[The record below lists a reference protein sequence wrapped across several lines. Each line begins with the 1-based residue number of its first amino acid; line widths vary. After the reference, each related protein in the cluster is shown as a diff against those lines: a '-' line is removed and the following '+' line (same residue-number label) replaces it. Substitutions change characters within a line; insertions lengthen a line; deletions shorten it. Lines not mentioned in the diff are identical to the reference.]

1 MLFLGCLFKE
11 EDEKKI
17 LELSNSGVSNAVN
30 TFQWNLLNGLNNRT
44 SIDIINI
51 LPVGTYPKHYKSI
64 FLKTKKWMW
73 KENKDNLEIGAIN
86 IPFLKQYLRYKK
98 IKIEIGKRVLNN
110 KKVDNIIIYSTYLPY
125 LKAVYNLD
133 RRVKITLIVTDLPEF
148 YDLSKVGILR
158 KIMRKI
164 YNYFVYKYLTRIDSF
179 VLLTEQMKGPLKVGG
194 RQYIVVEGIADTEN
208 IDRSNDNLFC
218 KKNDAKIIL
227 YTGTLH
233 YQYGIKSLLESFKL
247 IENSNYE
254 LWICGSGEA
263 EDEIKKILS
272 QDERI
277 KFFGFLPKTEVKKL
291 QEQATVLVNPRTNDG
306 EYTKY
311 SFPSKTMEYM
321 ISGKPVI
328 MYKLDG
334 IPNEYDEYLY
344 YFDGTTPENIAT
356 KILEVCEQ
364 DEQDLILFGQKAK
377 KFVIDNK
384 NQIIQ
389 AEKIIDML
397 SREG

>member
-17 LELSNSGVSNAVN
+17 LELSNSGVSNAAN
-30 TFQWNLLNGLNNRT
+30 TFQWNLLNGLNNTT

-51 LPVGTYPKHYKSI
+51 LPVGTYPKHYKRL
-64 FLKTKKWMW
+64 FLKTNKWMW

-86 IPFLKQYLRYKK
+86 IPGLKQYLIYKK
-98 IKIEIGKRVLNN
+98 VKKEIKTRLSNSKRVS
-110 KKVDNIIIYSTYLPY
+110 NIVIYSTYLPF
-125 LKAVYNLD
+125 LKAVYKLD

-158 KIMRKI
+158 KILRKI
-164 YNYFVYKYLTRIDSF
+164 YNYFIYKYLSRIDSF
-179 VLLTEQMKGPLKVGG
+179 VLLTEQMKKPLKVGE

-208 IDRSNDNLFC
+208 IDESNDNLFY
-218 KKNDAKIIL
+218 KKNDTKIIL

-233 YQYGIKSLLESFKL
+233 YQYGIKSLLEAFML
-247 IENSNYE
+247 IKNNDYE

-263 EDEIKKILS
+263 EDEIKKLLFE
-272 QDERI
+272 DKRI
-277 KFFGFLPKTEVKKL
+277 KFFGFLAKDEVKKL
-291 QEQATVLVNPRTNDG
+291 QQKATVLVNPRPNEG

-321 ISGKPVI
+321 TSGKPVI

-334 IPNEYDEYLY
+334 IPDEYDEYLY
-344 YFDGTTPENIAT
+344 YFNGTSPENIAT

-364 DEQDLILFGQKAK
+364 SEQELILFGQKAK
-377 KFVIDNK
+377 NFVVDNK
-384 NQIIQ
+384 NEIIQ
-389 AEKIIDML
+389 AKRILNMIL
-397 SREG
+397 KGC

>member
-30 TFQWNLLNGLNNRT
+30 TFQWNLLNGLNNTT

-51 LPVGTYPKHYKSI
+51 LPVGTYPKHYKRL
-64 FLKTKKWMW
+64 FLKTNKWMW

-86 IPFLKQYLRYKK
+86 IPGLKQYLRYKK
-98 IKIEIGKRVLNN
+98 VKKEIKTRLSNSKR
-110 KKVDNIIIYSTYLPY
+110 DSNIVIYSTYLPF
-125 LKAVYNLD
+125 LKAVYKLD

-158 KIMRKI
+158 KILRKI
-164 YNYFVYKYLTRIDSF
+164 YNYFIYKYLSRIDSF
-179 VLLTEQMKGPLKVGG
+179 VLLTEQMKKPLKVGE

-208 IDRSNDNLFC
+208 IDESNDNLFY
-218 KKNDAKIIL
+218 KKSDTKIIL

-233 YQYGIKSLLESFKL
+233 YQYGIKSLLEAFML
-247 IENSNYE
+247 IKNNDYE

-263 EDEIKKILS
+263 EDEIKKLLFE
-272 QDERI
+272 DKRI
-277 KFFGFLPKTEVKKL
+277 KFFGFLAKDEVKKL
-291 QEQATVLVNPRTNDG
+291 QQKATVLVNPRPNEG

-321 ISGKPVI
+321 TSGKPVI

-334 IPNEYDEYLY
+334 IPDEYDEYLY
-344 YFDGTTPENIAT
+344 YFNGTSPENIAT

-364 DEQDLILFGQKAK
+364 SEQELILFGQKAK
-377 KFVIDNK
+377 HFVADNK
-384 NQIIQ
+384 NEIIQ
-389 AEKIIDML
+389 AKRILNMIL
-397 SREG
+397 KG

>member
-30 TFQWNLLNGLNNRT
+30 TFQWNLLNGLNNTT

-51 LPVGTYPKHYKSI
+51 LPVGTYPKHYKRL
-64 FLKTKKWMW
+64 FLKTNKWMW

-86 IPFLKQYLRYKK
+86 IPGLKQYLRYKK
-98 IKIEIGKRVLNN
+98 VKKEIKTRLSNSKRVS
-110 KKVDNIIIYSTYLPY
+110 NIVIYSTYLPF
-125 LKAVYNLD
+125 LKAVYKLD

-158 KIMRKI
+158 KILRKI
-164 YNYFVYKYLTRIDSF
+164 YNYFIYKYLSRIDSF
-179 VLLTEQMKGPLKVGG
+179 VLLTEQMKKPLKVGE

-208 IDRSNDNLFC
+208 IDESNDNLFY
-218 KKNDAKIIL
+218 KKNDTKIIL

-233 YQYGIKSLLESFKL
+233 YQYGIKSLLEAFML
-247 IENSNYE
+247 IKNNDYE

-263 EDEIKKILS
+263 EDEIKKLLFE
-272 QDERI
+272 DKRI
-277 KFFGFLPKTEVKKL
+277 KFFGFLAKDEVKKL
-291 QEQATVLVNPRTNDG
+291 QQKATVLVNPRPNEG

-321 ISGKPVI
+321 TSGKPVI

-334 IPNEYDEYLY
+334 IPDEYDEYLY
-344 YFDGTTPENIAT
+344 YFNGTSPENIAT

-364 DEQDLILFGQKAK
+364 SEQELILFGQKAK
-377 KFVIDNK
+377 HFVADNK
-384 NQIIQ
+384 NEIIQ
-389 AEKIIDML
+389 AKRILNMIL
-397 SREG
+397 KGC

>member
-17 LELSNSGVSNAVN
+17 LELSNSGVSNAAN
-30 TFQWNLLNGLNNRT
+30 TFQWNLLNGLNNTT

-51 LPVGTYPKHYKSI
+51 LPVGTYPKHYKRL
-64 FLKTKKWMW
+64 FLKTNKWMW

-86 IPFLKQYLRYKK
+86 IPGLKQYLIYKK
-98 IKIEIGKRVLNN
+98 VKKEIKTRLSNSKRVS
-110 KKVDNIIIYSTYLPY
+110 NIVIYSTYLPF
-125 LKAVYNLD
+125 LKAVYKLD

-158 KIMRKI
+158 KILRKI
-164 YNYFVYKYLTRIDSF
+164 YNYFIYKYLSRIDSF
-179 VLLTEQMKGPLKVGG
+179 VLLTEQMKKPLKVGE

-208 IDRSNDNLFC
+208 IDESNDNLFY
-218 KKNDAKIIL
+218 KKNDTKIIL

-233 YQYGIKSLLESFKL
+233 YQYGIKSLLEAFML
-247 IENSNYE
+247 IKNNDYE

-263 EDEIKKILS
+263 EDEIKKLLFE
-272 QDERI
+272 DKRI
-277 KFFGFLPKTEVKKL
+277 KFFGFLAKDEVKKL
-291 QEQATVLVNPRTNDG
+291 QQKATVLVNPRPNEG

-321 ISGKPVI
+321 TSGKPVI

-334 IPNEYDEYLY
+334 IPDEYDEYLY
-344 YFDGTTPENIAT
+344 YFNGTSPENIAT

-364 DEQDLILFGQKAK
+364 SEQELILFGQKAK
-377 KFVIDNK
+377 HFVVDNK
-384 NQIIQ
+384 NEIIQ
-389 AEKIIDML
+389 AKRILNMIL
-397 SREG
+397 KGC

>member
-30 TFQWNLLNGLNNRT
+30 TFQWNLLKGLNNTT

-51 LPVGTYPKHYKSI
+51 LPVGTYPKHYKRL
-64 FLKTKKWMW
+64 FLKTNKWMW

-86 IPFLKQYLRYKK
+86 IPGLKQYLRYKK
-98 IKIEIGKRVLNN
+98 IKKEIKTRLSNSKRVS
-110 KKVDNIIIYSTYLPY
+110 NIIIYSTYLPF
-125 LKAVYNLD
+125 LKAVYKLD

-158 KIMRKI
+158 KILRKI
-164 YNYFVYKYLTRIDSF
+164 YNYFIYKYLSRIDSF
-179 VLLTEQMKGPLKVGG
+179 VLLTEQMKKPLKVGE

-208 IDRSNDNLFC
+208 IDESNDNLLY
-218 KKNDAKIIL
+218 KKNDTKIIL

-233 YQYGIKSLLESFKL
+233 YQYGIKSLLEAFML
-247 IENSNYE
+247 IKNNDYE

-263 EDEIKKILS
+263 EDEIKNLLFEDK
-272 QDERI
+272 RI
-277 KFFGFLPKTEVKKL
+277 KFFGFLAKDEVKKL
-291 QEQATVLVNPRTNDG
+291 QQKATVLVNPRPNEG

-321 ISGKPVI
+321 TSGKPVI

-334 IPNEYDEYLY
+334 IPDEYDEYLY
-344 YFDGTTPENIAT
+344 YFNGTSPENIAT

-364 DEQDLILFGQKAK
+364 SEQELILFGQKAK
-377 KFVIDNK
+377 HFVADNK
-384 NQIIQ
+384 NEIIQ
-389 AEKIIDML
+389 AKRILNMIL
-397 SREG
+397 KGC

>member
-30 TFQWNLLNGLNNRT
+30 TFQWNLLNGLNNTT

-51 LPVGTYPKHYKSI
+51 LPVGTYPKHYKRL
-64 FLKTKKWMW
+64 FLKTNKWMW

-86 IPFLKQYLRYKK
+86 IPGLKQYLRYKK
-98 IKIEIGKRVLNN
+98 VKKEIKTRLSNSKRVS
-110 KKVDNIIIYSTYLPY
+110 NIVIYSTYLPF
-125 LKAVYNLD
+125 LKAVYKLD

-148 YDLSKVGILR
+148 YDLSKVGTLR
-158 KIMRKI
+158 KILRKI
-164 YNYFVYKYLTRIDSF
+164 YNYFIYKYLSRIDSF
-179 VLLTEQMKGPLKVGG
+179 VLLTEQMKKPLKVGE

-208 IDRSNDNLFC
+208 IDESNDNLFY
-218 KKNDAKIIL
+218 KKNDTKIIL

-233 YQYGIKSLLESFKL
+233 YQYGIKSLLEAFML
-247 IENSNYE
+247 IKNNDYE

-263 EDEIKKILS
+263 EDEIKKLLFE
-272 QDERI
+272 DKRI
-277 KFFGFLPKTEVKKL
+277 KFFGFLAKDEVKKL
-291 QEQATVLVNPRTNDG
+291 QQKATVLVNPRPNEG

-321 ISGKPVI
+321 TSGKPVI

-334 IPNEYDEYLY
+334 IPDEYDEYLY
-344 YFDGTTPENIAT
+344 YFNGTSPENIAT

-364 DEQDLILFGQKAK
+364 SEQELILFGQKAK
-377 KFVIDNK
+377 HFVADNK
-384 NQIIQ
+384 NEIIQ
-389 AEKIIDML
+389 AKRILNMIL
-397 SREG
+397 KGC